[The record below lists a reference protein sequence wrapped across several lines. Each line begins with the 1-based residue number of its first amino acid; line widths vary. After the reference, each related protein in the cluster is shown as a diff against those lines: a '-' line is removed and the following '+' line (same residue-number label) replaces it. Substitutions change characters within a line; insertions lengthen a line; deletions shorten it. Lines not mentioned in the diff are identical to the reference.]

1 MPLRFTIRDVLFWTA
16 VIAALV
22 TGSVSCPALAAVVK
36 SACVRRWI
44 CRRWSVAWMPQ
55 LPTVGQIMD
64 ENKITAAVLACIT
77 DALKSDKPFR
87 SINES
92 LAMLKRHG
100 WTEADRLEV
109 QTQVLQEL
117 KRRRSTK

>member
-1 MPLRFTIRDVLFWTA
+1 
-16 VIAALV
+16 
-22 TGSVSCPALAAVVK
+22 
-36 SACVRRWI
+36 
-44 CRRWSVAWMPQ
+44 
-55 LPTVGQIMD
+55 MD
-64 ENKITAAVLACIT
+64 ENKITAAAQACVS

-100 WTEADRLEV
+100 WTEAQRLEV

-117 KRRRSTK
+117 KLRRSTE